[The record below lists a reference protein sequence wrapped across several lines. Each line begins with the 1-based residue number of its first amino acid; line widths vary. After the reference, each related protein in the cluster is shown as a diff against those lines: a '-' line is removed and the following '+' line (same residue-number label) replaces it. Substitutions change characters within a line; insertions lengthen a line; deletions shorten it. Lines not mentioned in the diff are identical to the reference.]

1 MAAEISCDECG
12 RKTDKLHRRY
22 RGHGYC
28 GSCYVRVF
36 VKQQCPSCSCTARLP
51 KNTPSAVCRKCEAQ
65 KPCVRCGH
73 SGKPVGKICAH
84 GTVCASCSP
93 YFREEEPCEVCGR
106 PSHRL
111 TRVSRFGDDL
121 RRCERCA
128 IADHGTCKACHRYRN
143 LDASGG
149 EKLCNL
155 CSSGAEKLCKSCGG
169 SVPAGRGVQCE
180 NCYWKHLL
188 EKRAFMSSEMLES
201 ELLQEQFLDFS
212 KWLGVNSG
220 FNKAALA
227 ICRHVSFFQ
236 EIDRQWRKFPAYPD
250 LLRFFGADQLRRRVK
265 ILEWLQVEH
274 NYFIDDQ
281 LKKEVA
287 EEHRVQRMLSK
298 VPDKTKAQ
306 AVLSQYEIFLRCRL
320 HHGKIT
326 IQTLRLSMTP
336 AIALMKFSGYEFPN
350 TRQVSKY
357 LKSSPG
363 QRASLT
369 GFVNFL
375 RNHYDLK
382 IEIQTRSTSAIT
394 RRRHLEKK
402 LLELMYKEWSYID
415 FIYWCKFSLELF
427 HNLRLSIKIVKSLL
441 GFIKKEISGYI
452 FTYDNNEYFLPEP
465 IKCNNLF
472 FDFKVF

>member
-51 KNTPSAVCRKCEAQ
+51 KNIPSAVCRKCEAQ

-73 SGKPVGKICAH
+73 SGKPVGKICVH

-93 YFREEEPCEVCGR
+93 YFREEEPCEVCGYL
-106 PSHRL
+106 SHRL

-143 LDASGG
+143 LNASGG

-169 SVPAGRGVQCE
+169 SVPAGRGAQCE

-220 FNKAALA
+220 FNKAALVV
-227 ICRHVSFFQ
+227 CRHALFFQ
-236 EIDRQWRKFPAYPD
+236 EMDRQWHKFPAYPE
-250 LLRFFGADQLRRRVK
+250 LLKFFGADHLRRSVK

-287 EEHRVQRMLSK
+287 EEHRIQRMLAK
-298 VPDKTKAQ
+298 IPVNTKAQ
-306 AVLSQYEIFLRCRL
+306 AVLSQYEEFLRCRL
-320 HHGKIT
+320 QQGKIT
-326 IQTLRLSMTP
+326 IQTLRLSLTP
-336 AIALMKFSGYEFPN
+336 AMALMRFSEYEFPS
-350 TRQVSKY
+350 TQLVKKY
-357 LKSSPG
+357 LKNSPG
-363 QRASLT
+363 QKASLT
-369 GFVNFL
+369 GFIGFL
-375 RNHYDLK
+375 RHQYGLE
-382 IEIQTRSTSAIT
+382 IEILSKIDFATIRSSF
-394 RRRHLEKK
+394 LEKK
-402 LLELMYKEWSYID
+402 LLTLMQKEWDETD
-415 FIYWCKFSLELF
+415 FFYWCKISLELF
-427 HNLRLSIKIVKSLL
+427 HNLRLSTKIINGLV
-441 GFIKKEISGYI
+441 GFIKEIDDGYTV
-452 FTYDNNEYFLPEP
+452 FYKNKEYFLPAP
-465 IKCNNLF
+465 IKS
-472 FDFKVF
+472 